1 MNLIFNHIQILIIFS
16 ITVFSALLAGLSALF
31 SAKLSFWIA
40 KNFWARTICFVS
52 RCQIVAEGLNELKN
66 LNESAIFCSNHL
78 SSFDII
84 AMYMSLDR
92 PIFFIAKKEIKQ
104 IPFLGWYMSIAG
116 MIFLDRSNHENAMR
130 SMRNAGNEIKKGK
143 NIISFPEGTR
153 SKTNQIGQ
161 FKRGSFIIAKEGKI
175 PIVPVAIKGS
185 NQINPSGT
193 LTIRKG
199 IIKTKIGKPIY
210 HKDEETTESFANRT
224 RKEVELMVNSL

>member
-1 MNLIFNHIQILIIFS
+1 
-16 ITVFSALLAGLSALF
+16 
-31 SAKLSFWIA
+31 
-40 KNFWARTICFVS
+40 
-52 RCQIVAEGLNELKN
+52 
-66 LNESAIFCSNHL
+66 
-78 SSFDII
+78 
-84 AMYMSLDR
+84 MYMSLDR

-175 PIVPVAIKGS
+175 PIVPVAINCLLYTS
-185 NQINPSGT
+185 PSP
-193 LTIRKG
+193 RD
-199 IIKTKIGKPIY
+199 Y
-210 HKDEETTESFANRT
+210 
-224 RKEVELMVNSL
+224 

>member
-1 MNLIFNHIQILIIFS
+1 M
-16 ITVFSALLAGLSALF
+16 
-31 SAKLSFWIA
+31 SFWIA
-40 KNFWARTICFVS
+40 KNCWARLICFVS
-52 RCQIVAEGLNELKN
+52 RCHVEVEGVSELKN
-66 LNESAIFCSNHL
+66 LNEPAIFCSNHL

-104 IPFLGWYMSIAG
+104 IPFLGWYMTIAG

-153 SKTNQIGQ
+153 SKTNQIGL
-161 FKRGSFIIAKEGKI
+161 FKRGSFIIAKEGNI

-193 LTIRKG
+193 LMLRKG
-199 IIKTKIGKPIY
+199 TIKTKIGKPIY
-210 HKDEETTESFANRT
+210 LRDKETTESFAKRT

>member
-1 MNLIFNHIQILIIFS
+1 
-16 ITVFSALLAGLSALF
+16 
-31 SAKLSFWIA
+31 
-40 KNFWARTICFVS
+40 
-52 RCQIVAEGLNELKN
+52 
-66 LNESAIFCSNHL
+66 
-78 SSFDII
+78 
-84 AMYMSLDR
+84 MYMSLDR

-104 IPFLGWYMSIAG
+104 IPFLGWYMTIAG

-153 SKTNQIGQ
+153 SKTNQIGL
-161 FKRGSFIIAKEGKI
+161 FKRGSFIIAKEGNI

-193 LTIRKG
+193 LILRKG
-199 IIKTKIGKPIY
+199 TIKTKIGKPIY
-210 HKDEETTESFANRT
+210 LRDEETTESFAKRT

>member
-1 MNLIFNHIQILIIFS
+1 
-16 ITVFSALLAGLSALF
+16 
-31 SAKLSFWIA
+31 
-40 KNFWARTICFVS
+40 
-52 RCQIVAEGLNELKN
+52 
-66 LNESAIFCSNHL
+66 
-78 SSFDII
+78 
-84 AMYMSLDR
+84 MYMSLDR

-104 IPFLGWYMSIAG
+104 IPFLGWYMTIAG

-153 SKTNQIGQ
+153 SKTNQIGL
-161 FKRGSFIIAKEGKI
+161 FKRGSFIIAKEGNI

-193 LTIRKG
+193 LMLRKG
-199 IIKTKIGKPIY
+199 TIKTKIGKPIY
-210 HKDEETTESFANRT
+210 LRDKETTESFAKRT

>member
-16 ITVFSALLAGLSALF
+16 ITVFSALLAGLFALF

-40 KNFWARTICFVS
+40 KNCWARTICFVS

-104 IPFLGWYMSIAG
+104 IPFLGWYMSVAG

-175 PIVPVAIKGS
+175 PIVPVAIKG
-185 NQINPSGT
+185 
-193 LTIRKG
+193 
-199 IIKTKIGKPIY
+199 
-210 HKDEETTESFANRT
+210 
-224 RKEVELMVNSL
+224 

>member
-1 MNLIFNHIQILIIFS
+1 M
-16 ITVFSALLAGLSALF
+16 
-31 SAKLSFWIA
+31 SFWIA
-40 KNFWARTICFVS
+40 KNCWARLICFVS
-52 RCQIVAEGLNELKN
+52 RCHVEVEGVSELKN
-66 LNESAIFCSNHL
+66 LNEPAIFCSNHL

-104 IPFLGWYMSIAG
+104 IPFLGWYMTIAG

-153 SKTNQIGQ
+153 SKTNQIGL
-161 FKRGSFIIAKEGKI
+161 FKRGSFIIAKEGNI

-193 LTIRKG
+193 LMLRKG
-199 IIKTKIGKPIY
+199 TIKTKIGKPIY
-210 HKDEETTESFANRT
+210 LRDEETTESFAKRT

>member
-1 MNLIFNHIQILIIFS
+1 M
-16 ITVFSALLAGLSALF
+16 
-31 SAKLSFWIA
+31 SFWIA
-40 KNFWARTICFVS
+40 KNCWARTICFIS
-52 RCQIVAEGLNELKN
+52 RCHVEVEGLSELKK
-66 LNESAIFCSNHL
+66 LNEPAIFCSNHL

-104 IPFLGWYMSIAG
+104 IPFLGWYMTIAG

-153 SKTNQIGQ
+153 SKTNQIGL
-161 FKRGSFIIAKEGKI
+161 FKRGSFIIAKEGNI

-193 LTIRKG
+193 LMLRKG
-199 IIKTKIGKPIY
+199 TIKTKIGKPIY
-210 HKDEETTESFANRT
+210 LRDEETTESFAKRT

>member
-1 MNLIFNHIQILIIFS
+1 
-16 ITVFSALLAGLSALF
+16 
-31 SAKLSFWIA
+31 
-40 KNFWARTICFVS
+40 
-52 RCQIVAEGLNELKN
+52 
-66 LNESAIFCSNHL
+66 
-78 SSFDII
+78 
-84 AMYMSLDR
+84 MYMSLDR

-104 IPFLGWYMSIAG
+104 IPFLGWYMTVAG

-143 NIISFPEGTR
+143 NIVSFPEGTR

-210 HKDEETTESFANRT
+210 YKDEETTESFANRT

>member
-1 MNLIFNHIQILIIFS
+1 M
-16 ITVFSALLAGLSALF
+16 
-31 SAKLSFWIA
+31 SFWIA
-40 KNFWARTICFVS
+40 KNCWARLICFVS
-52 RCQIVAEGLNELKN
+52 RCHVEVEGVSELKN
-66 LNESAIFCSNHL
+66 LNEPAIFCSNHL

-84 AMYMSLDR
+84 AMYMSMDR

-104 IPFLGWYMSIAG
+104 IPFLGWYMTIAG

-153 SKTNQIGQ
+153 SKTNQIGL
-161 FKRGSFIIAKEGKI
+161 FKRGSFIIAKEGNI

-193 LTIRKG
+193 LMLRKG
-199 IIKTKIGKPIY
+199 TIKTKIGKPIY
-210 HKDEETTESFANRT
+210 LRDEETTESFAKRT

>member
-1 MNLIFNHIQILIIFS
+1 
-16 ITVFSALLAGLSALF
+16 
-31 SAKLSFWIA
+31 
-40 KNFWARTICFVS
+40 
-52 RCQIVAEGLNELKN
+52 
-66 LNESAIFCSNHL
+66 
-78 SSFDII
+78 
-84 AMYMSLDR
+84 
-92 PIFFIAKKEIKQ
+92 
-104 IPFLGWYMSIAG
+104 

-153 SKTNQIGQ
+153 SKTNQIGK

>member
-1 MNLIFNHIQILIIFS
+1 M
-16 ITVFSALLAGLSALF
+16 
-31 SAKLSFWIA
+31 SFWVA
-40 KNFWARTICFVS
+40 KNCWARLICFVS
-52 RCQIVAEGLNELKN
+52 RCDVEVEGVNELKN
-66 LNESAIFCSNHL
+66 LNEPAIFCSNHL

-104 IPFLGWYMSIAG
+104 IPFLGWYMTIAG

-130 SMRNAGNEIKKGK
+130 SMRNAGYEIKKGK

-153 SKTNQIGQ
+153 SKTNEIGL
-161 FKRGSFIIAKEGKI
+161 FKRGSFIIAKEGNI

-193 LTIRKG
+193 LMLRKG
-199 IIKTKIGKPIY
+199 TIKTKIGKPIY
-210 HKDEETTESFANRT
+210 LRDEETTESFANRT
-224 RKEVELMVNSL
+224 RKEVEIMVNSV